1 MCRYM
6 WAPLTVLLMILATAL
21 GARGAGVE
29 ASKLAEVES
38 APTIKGDKYP
48 GMERSRSELT
58 PVNASAFLDLAARGN
73 GVFPVV
79 SPALVSTYE
88 SRALDELLGES
99 IVLPGAA
106 GEPSLPGVFSEFPS
120 LGIRS
125 QRDTLPGVAG
135 NPQMLS
141 SFAGHELFLDGR
153 WSLEA
158 GVQLPMF
165 DDRPGLPE
173 PEFIIQFRLQF

>member
-1 MCRYM
+1 MCKYM

-21 GARGAGVE
+21 GARGAGIE
-29 ASKLAEVES
+29 ASKLAAVELTQPS
-38 APTIKGDKYP
+38 DKERVLS
-48 GMERSRSELT
+48 MERSPAELT
-58 PVNASAFLDLAARGN
+58 PVNASAFLDPAARGN

-88 SRALDELLGES
+88 ARELDELLGEP

-120 LGIRS
+120 LGIRA
-125 QRDTLPGVAG
+125 QRESLPGLVG

-165 DDRPGLPE
+165 DDLPGLPE

>member
-1 MCRYM
+1 MM
-6 WAPLTVLLMILATAL
+6 WAPAAVLLMILATAL

-29 ASKLAEVES
+29 ASNVVVVES
-38 APTIKGDKYP
+38 APPIETERVLRN
-48 GMERSRSELT
+48 ERSRAELT
-58 PVNASAFLDLAARGN
+58 PANASAFLDPAALGN

-79 SPALVSTYE
+79 SPALASTYE
-88 SRALDELLGES
+88 IRELDALLLEP
-99 IVLPGAA
+99 IELPGPAA
-106 GEPSLPGVFSEFPS
+106 LPSLPGVFREFPS
-120 LGIRS
+120 LGIRA
-125 QRDTLPGVAG
+125 QRDSLPGVAG

-141 SFAGHELFLDGR
+141 SFAGHELFQDGR

-173 PEFIIQFRLQF
+173 PEFIVQFRLQF